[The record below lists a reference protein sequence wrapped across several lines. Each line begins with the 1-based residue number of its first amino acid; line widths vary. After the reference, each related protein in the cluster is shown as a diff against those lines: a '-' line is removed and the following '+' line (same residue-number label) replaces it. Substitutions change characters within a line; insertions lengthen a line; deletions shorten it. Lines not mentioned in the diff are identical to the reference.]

1 MNMNEKHSCAEK
13 AADHLYR
20 IGLFAQMN
28 RITVK
33 ALRFYEEQGLL
44 LPARIDEESGYR
56 YYTMRQM
63 EPLHRILALKEEN
76 SRMRILLRR
85 KKQEKLNTQ

>member
-1 MNMNEKHSCAEK
+1 MKLNSRHDCFPEKT
-13 AADHLYR
+13 ADHLYR

-44 LPARIDEESGYR
+44 LPARIDEESGPGLPPIPNR
-56 YYTMRQM
+56 TGD
-63 EPLHRILALKEEN
+63 PGGLHL
-76 SRMRILLRR
+76 SQGLLRR
-85 KKQEKLNTQ
+85 ASPEWTVDS